1 MISSTNLKIIF
12 LDFDGVL
19 DTAFYDSYLEQS
31 NMPSCDDCGR
41 PIFDPVCIGYLK
53 QIVERTSAQI
63 VVSSDWKY
71 YDSLEDLR
79 KMWESRQMSGNL
91 FDVTPNLKISRGAE
105 ICGWINGK
113 ANISNYVI
121 IDDLGFENFNEDQLD
136 YLVTGN
142 PFYGIDDVICQRAIE
157 ILNK

>member
-71 YDSLEDLR
+71 YDSLEDEINAILR
-79 KMWESRQMSGNL
+79 DMEESERA
-91 FDVTPNLKISRGAE
+91 RAE
-105 ICGWINGK
+105 IE
-113 ANISNYVI
+113 SVTY
-121 IDDLGFENFNEDQLD
+121 DLE
-136 YLVTGN
+136 YMSI
-142 PFYGIDDVICQRAIE
+142 YG
-157 ILNK
+157 

>member
-1 MISSTNLKIIF
+1 M
-12 LDFDGVL
+12 DFDGVL

-41 PIFDPVCIGYLK
+41 PIFDLVCIGYLK

-91 FDVTPNLKISRGAE
+91 FDV
-105 ICGWINGK
+105 
-113 ANISNYVI
+113 
-121 IDDLGFENFNEDQLD
+121 
-136 YLVTGN
+136 LVYQT
-142 PFYGIDDVICQRAIE
+142 
-157 ILNK
+157 

>member
-1 MISSTNLKIIF
+1 MKIIF

-19 DTAFYDSYLEQS
+19 DTAFYDSYLEQH
-31 NMPSCDDCGR
+31 NMPSCDESRR

-53 QIVERTSAQI
+53 QIVETTNAQI

-91 FDVTPNLKISRGAE
+91 FDV
-105 ICGWINGK
+105 
-113 ANISNYVI
+113 
-121 IDDLGFENFNEDQLD
+121 
-136 YLVTGN
+136 LVYQT
-142 PFYGIDDVICQRAIE
+142 
-157 ILNK
+157 

>member
-12 LDFDGVL
+12 LDFDDVL

-79 KMWESRQMSGNL
+79 KMWESRQMPGNL
-91 FDVTPNLKISRGAE
+91 FDVTPNTKVSRGTE
-105 ICGWINGK
+105 IC
-113 ANISNYVI
+113 
-121 IDDLGFENFNEDQLD
+121 E
-136 YLVTGN
+136 
-142 PFYGIDDVICQRAIE
+142 
-157 ILNK
+157 

>member
-1 MISSTNLKIIF
+1 M
-12 LDFDGVL
+12 DFDGVL

-79 KMWESRQMSGNL
+79 KIWESRQMSGNL

-105 ICGWINGK
+105 NCGWINGK

-121 IDDLGFENFNEDQLD
+121 IDDFGFENFNEDQLD
-136 YLVTGN
+136 YLVTVN
-142 PFYGIDDVICQRAIE
+142 PLYGIDDVICQRAIE

>member
-1 MISSTNLKIIF
+1 M
-12 LDFDGVL
+12 DFDGVL

-41 PIFDPVCIGYLK
+41 PIFDQVCIGYLK

-91 FDVTPNLKISRGAE
+91 FDVTPNLKISRSAE

-136 YLVTGN
+136 YLVTVN
-142 PFYGIDDVICQRAIE
+142 PLYGIDDVICQRAIE

>member
-1 MISSTNLKIIF
+1 M
-12 LDFDGVL
+12 DFDGVL

-91 FDVTPNLKISRGAE
+91 FDVTPNLKISRGVE

-121 IDDLGFENFNEDQLD
+121 IDDFGFENFNEDQLD
-136 YLVTGN
+136 YLVTVN
-142 PFYGIDDVICQRAIE
+142 PLYGIDDVICQRAIE